1 MTAPQKN
8 LVEMKGVKLTLSE
21 KVILED
27 VSFSLPKEEVL
38 VVMGLSGCGKSTLL
52 GILMGLLTPDSGTVH
67 FKDEELTKM
76 SRPKLNVARTHIGMV
91 FQNGALISSLTVAEN
106 VALPLEELTK
116 KPASEISDIV
126 TQKLKL
132 VDLED
137 AAGKFPSELSG
148 GMQKRAG
155 LARALAL
162 EPELV
167 LFDEP
172 SAGLDPINS
181 KLIDELILKLRDEEK
196 VTSIVVTHEME
207 SAFTLA
213 TQMAFLHEGKILL
226 QGTPEEFRNSK
237 EPTISDFLSS
247 YKVADS

>member
-1 MTAPQKN
+1 MTEPAKN

-21 KVILED
+21 KMILED
-27 VSFSLPKEEVL
+27 VNFALPKEEVL

-52 GILMGLLTPDSGTVH
+52 GILMGLLTPDSGTVL
-67 FKDEELTKM
+67 FKDEDLTKM
-76 SRPKLNVARTHIGMV
+76 SRPDLNLARSQIGMV
-91 FQNGALISSLTVAEN
+91 FQNGALISSMTVEQN
-106 VALPLEELTK
+106 IALPLEELTEK
-116 KPASEISDIV
+116 SASEIADIV
-126 TQKLKL
+126 SQKLKL

-137 AAGKFPSELSG
+137 ASDKLPSELSG
-148 GMQKRAG
+148 GMQKRVG

-162 EPELV
+162 DPELV

-181 KLIDELILKLRDEEK
+181 KLIDELIIKLRDEEK

-226 QGTPEEFRNSK
+226 NGTPEEFRKTADS
-237 EPTISDFLSS
+237 TISDFLSS
-247 YKVADS
+247 YKVKES